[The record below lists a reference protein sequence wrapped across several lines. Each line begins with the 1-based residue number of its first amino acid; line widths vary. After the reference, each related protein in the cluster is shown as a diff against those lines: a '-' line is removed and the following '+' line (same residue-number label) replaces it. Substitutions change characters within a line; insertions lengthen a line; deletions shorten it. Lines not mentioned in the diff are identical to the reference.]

1 MGTRSAIG
9 VMHGDVCKAIYC
21 HYDGYPEHNGRILL
35 DHYTSER
42 ANALVSHGNMSIL
55 GKEIY
60 PEDDL
65 PVHSFGNRQ
74 ADVCVFYNRDRG
86 DYNETWQVCTSFE
99 DMLDQF
105 SHCQFFYVMQ
115 DGVWYVS
122 DGGDPLE
129 LLSAVLAAL
138 EETK

>member
-9 VMHGDVCKAIYC
+9 VMHGDVCKAIHC
-21 HYDGYPEHNGRILL
+21 HYDGYPENNGRILF
-35 DHYTSER
+35 DYYTSER
-42 ANALVSHGNMSIL
+42 ANALISHGNMNIL

-60 PEDDL
+60 PKADS
-65 PVHSFGNRQ
+65 PHSFDHPQ
-74 ADVCVFYNRDRG
+74 DDVCVFYDRDRG
-86 DYNETWQVCTSFE
+86 DSHSTWQVFSKFE
-99 DMLDQF
+99 DMVDYFLD
-105 SHCQFFYVMQ
+105 CEFFYLMR

-129 LLSAVLAAL
+129 LLSEVLAAL

>member
-9 VMHGDVCKAIYC
+9 VMHGDVCKVVYC
-21 HYDGYPEHNGRILL
+21 HYDGYPEHNGRILF

-60 PEDDL
+60 PEDVL

-86 DYNETWQVCTSFE
+86 DYNETWQVCTSFK

-105 SHCQFFYVMQ
+105 SHCQFFYVMR

-122 DGGDPLE
+122 DGGDPPE